1 MPVITEQ
8 FTNTAVSTLAGG
20 AGGVGTA
27 LNPADVTLLVQTGH
41 GNARF
46 PAASSSVGTF
56 QLVLGDPTT
65 PGAFEIC
72 KGTNRAGDVCTLLR
86 AQEGTSA
93 GTWPVGTTVQA
104 TVTAGR
110 PLTVSPPLTPEP
122 LKLPPCS

>member
-1 MPVITEQ
+1 MPVISDQ

-41 GNARF
+41 GNARL

-72 KGTNRAGDVCTLLR
+72 NGTNRAGDVCTLLR
-86 AQEGTSA
+86 AQERTSA
-93 GTWPVGTTVQA
+93 RTSAVGTTTHA
-104 TVTAGR
+104 TVTA
-110 PLTVSPPLTPEP
+110 VHVH
-122 LKLPPCS
+122 